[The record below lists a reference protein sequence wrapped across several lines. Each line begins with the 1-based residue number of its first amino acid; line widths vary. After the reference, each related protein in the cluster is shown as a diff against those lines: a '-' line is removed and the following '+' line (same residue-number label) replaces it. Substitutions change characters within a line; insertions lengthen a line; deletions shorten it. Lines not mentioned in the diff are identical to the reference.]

1 MLRAHFYQRSRALR
15 ILCSGLATIFAAMP
29 PSPAGAWETAHGL
42 PDNTGF
48 VDVATAKANTP
59 LNVMDI
65 GSVAFGAGPVVGPD
79 GTVYLGN
86 EQGKLMTFSADGTPG
101 WSRELRTGQSIIAS
115 PAIGVDGMIYVIG
128 VEKFIDHRV
137 DPPVRVARA
146 ALHRFTSGGGY
157 LGSIAFPEHNG
168 DGLTT
173 AWPSLWRF
181 NGTELVIVPALYRR
195 PVGGGV
201 DIRLLAF
208 TPSGGLAAD
217 HLATSITPTITGG
230 MNAPKWAMPF
240 CLIPPV
246 TLMCA
251 ADPTF
256 TPALAVDPAPFPGV
270 GIFTN
275 PAGGT
280 PFILLTDYDKT
291 VMGLTFSDGAFVER
305 FRVKEKDRFMRAA
318 PTFLPDGRSI
328 IGTQDVQRSGNGTES
343 GGLAGGAIFSGP
355 NMTATTPITGLEP
368 TFGVPTRL
376 PNGRTLLVGAHS
388 DLTVLAAG
396 RIIQRIEREDGAS
409 STSAAASRTHVFV
422 ATNSAFKTFDPV
434 TLAEVETMSWTKGG
448 KNPPVIGPQG
458 HVYAIADNRLFVF
471 APGKPM
477 PATAGG
483 SGTVSPLGGGVLQD
497 AGQSANPPP
506 TNPPPSK
513 PTGGVFQDSG
523 IPMPQSAQSQSYK
536 PPMTANNNRLFACE
550 ELDGDDCGKGDHRAI
565 SLAFCQ
571 KQGFAKA
578 DDFDVDSRKVKAETL
593 DGRLCSKNKCKVFE
607 EIVCKM

>member
-1 MLRAHFYQRSRALR
+1 MFRVQFRRSSLRLR
-15 ILCSGLATIFAAMP
+15 MFCAGLAAIFAALAT
-29 PSPAGAWETAHGL
+29 PAAAWETAHGR

-48 VDVATAKANTP
+48 IDVVTAKANRP
-59 LNVMDI
+59 AKVMDV
-65 GSVAFGAGPVVGPD
+65 GSIAFGAGPVVGPD

-86 EQGKLMTFSADGTPG
+86 EQGKLMSFAADGTPG
-101 WSRELRTGQSIIAS
+101 WSRELRTGHSIIAS
-115 PAIGVDGMIYVIG
+115 PAIGADGMIYVIG
-128 VEKFIDHRV
+128 VEKFTDHRV
-137 DPPVRVARA
+137 NPPVRVARA

-157 LGSIAFPEHNG
+157 LGPIAFPEHNG
-168 DGLTT
+168 DGLTS

-181 NGTELVIVPALYRR
+181 NGTELVIIPAIYRR

-201 DIRLLAF
+201 DIRLLAYAP
-208 TPSGGLAAD
+208 TGGLVAD
-217 HLATSITPTITGG
+217 HLATSITPRITGG
-230 MNAPKWAMPF
+230 MNAPKWVVPF

-246 TLMCA
+246 TLMCV

-256 TPALAVDPAPFPGV
+256 QHVLSVDPAPFPGV

-291 VMGLTFSDGAFVER
+291 LIGLTLSGGVFVER
-305 FRVKEKDRFMRAA
+305 FRVTEKDRFMRSA
-318 PTFLPDGRSI
+318 PSFLSDGRSI
-328 IGTQDVQRSGNGTES
+328 IGVQDVQRTGNGTES
-343 GGLAGGAIFSGP
+343 GDLTGGAIFSGP
-355 NMTATTPITGLEP
+355 NMTATAPITGREP

-388 DLTVLAAG
+388 DLTVLTAG
-396 RIIQRIEREDGAS
+396 KIIQRAANEGAS
-409 STSAAASRTHVFV
+409 STSAAASRTHLFV
-422 ATNSAFKTFDPV
+422 ATASAFKTFDPV

-471 APGKPM
+471 SPGKPM

-483 SGTVSPLGGGVLQD
+483 ASGPATPLGGGVMQPTAPTQPPVYGFPVVGTYQD
-497 AGQSANPPP
+497 ANNPA
-506 TNPPPSK
+506 TQ
-513 PTGGVFQDSG
+513 T
-523 IPMPQSAQSQSYK
+523 PQGTQSQQYK
-536 PPMTANNNRLFACE
+536 PPMTANGNRLFACE

-593 DGRLCSKNKCKVFE
+593 DGRFCSKNKCKVFD
-607 EIVCKM
+607 EIVCGK